1 MTNPT
6 SYHAFFFGTAICLA
20 LAAAVSAP
28 AETAPATQVVK
39 LERVVIEGK
48 RTVDGMQV
56 VRLPQV
62 VVEGRSIGAEQRLA
76 LAKTSCPAQT
86 VC

>member
-1 MTNPT
+1 MTNHT
-6 SYHAFFFGTAICLA
+6 RYQAFFFGAAICLA
-20 LAAAVSAP
+20 LAAAVSYQ
-28 AETAPATQVVK
+28 AESAPATQVVK

-76 LAKTSCPAQT
+76 LAKTSCSAQT